1 MSNMSHSTKTFDR
14 WKHILPHSWPYK
26 VYKQYN
32 EEVSDYLWTA
42 DSSYKYVN
50 SQLTK
55 SHVLDTD
62 GVKTHFRLPSTVWN
76 FVTVKDWK
84 TAYDEMQ
91 NWVRLNCVM
100 SISANLETYLAS
112 VFSLA
117 IESDPGVLLG
127 ATKTI
132 DGAKLLKHNQ
142 LQPDVYKNQLKKC
155 VEGKWS
161 ERISAI
167 KKLFGTYPTIL
178 DTNKAELDAMR
189 LMRNKVGHAFGRD
202 IEAARDFTKI
212 TKQVPERVSVER
224 LKKWMKCAFDV
235 AGAVDTFLLDNHIG
249 EYQSILAYHENKA
262 SWDAKTSTEK
272 VGAFKQMYG
281 ATDHQIGKRFC
292 AELIDYYN
300 SL

>member
-1 MSNMSHSTKTFDR
+1 MSHSTKTFDR

-42 DSSYKYVN
+42 DSSYKFVN

-55 SHVLDTD
+55 NHVLDTD

-76 FVTVKDWK
+76 FVTEKDWK
-84 TAYDEMQ
+84 TSYDEMQ
-91 NWVRLNCVM
+91 NWVRLNCIM

-117 IESDPGVLLG
+117 IESDPGLLLG

-142 LQPDVYKNQLKKC
+142 LQSDVYKLHLKKC

-167 KKLFGTYPTIL
+167 KKLFGTYPTIF
-178 DTNKAELDAMR
+178 DTNKAELEAMR
-189 LMRNKVGHAFGRD
+189 VMRNKVGHAFGRD

-212 TKQVPERVSVER
+212 TKQVSERVSVDR

-249 EYQSILAYHENKA
+249 EYQSLLAYHKNKA

>member
-1 MSNMSHSTKTFDR
+1 MSQSTKSFNR
-14 WKHILPHSWPYK
+14 WNHILPHSWPYR

-32 EEVSDYLWTA
+32 EEVSEYLWTA

-55 SHVLDTD
+55 NHVLDTD
-62 GVKTHFRLPSTVWN
+62 GVKNHFKLPTTVWN
-76 FVTVKDWK
+76 FVTVKDWR
-84 TAYDEMQ
+84 TAYDDMQ
-91 NWVRLNCVM
+91 NWIRLNCVM
-100 SISANLETYLAS
+100 SVSAALETYLAS

-117 IESDPGVLLG
+117 IESNPGVLLG

-142 LQPDVYKNQLKKC
+142 LQPEVYKIQLKKC

-161 ERISAI
+161 DRLSAI
-167 KKLFGTYPTIL
+167 KKLFGPYPTIL
-178 DTNKAELDAMR
+178 DTNKTELDAMR

-212 TKQVPERVSVER
+212 TKQTQERITVDR

-235 AGAVDTFLLDNHIG
+235 AGEVDTFLLDNHIG
-249 EYQSILAYHENKA
+249 EYQSILAYHEHKMA
-262 SWDAKTSTEK
+262 WDALTSGEK
-272 VGAFKQMYG
+272 ARAFKHMYG
-281 ATDHQIGKRFC
+281 ATDRQIGKRFC
-292 AELIDYYN
+292 TELIDYYN
-300 SL
+300 KL

>member
-1 MSNMSHSTKTFDR
+1 MNHSTKTFDR

-42 DSSYKYVN
+42 DSSYKFVN

-55 SHVLDTD
+55 NHVLDTD

-84 TAYDEMQ
+84 TSYDEMQ
-91 NWVRLNCVM
+91 NWLRLNCVM

-117 IESDPGVLLG
+117 IESDPGLLLG

-142 LQPDVYKNQLKKC
+142 LQSDVYKLHLKKC

-167 KKLFGTYPTIL
+167 KKLW
-178 DTNKAELDAMR
+178 ELYTCCPR
-189 LMRNKVGHAFGRD
+189 IGLWYKY
-202 IEAARDFTKI
+202 TLL
-212 TKQVPERVSVER
+212 P
-224 LKKWMKCAFDV
+224 KKYFFSHK
-235 AGAVDTFLLDNHIG
+235 GIFLLI
-249 EYQSILAYHENKA
+249 
-262 SWDAKTSTEK
+262 
-272 VGAFKQMYG
+272 F
-281 ATDHQIGKRFC
+281 
-292 AELIDYYN
+292 
-300 SL
+300 